1 MNPVIQAPRSI
12 DFARGVH
19 PTAQWFRSTA
29 FFLLADLEQG
39 DFQPGTARICNFIR
53 RHDDWY
59 RSLFDLEAGENLHMM
74 YHREVSIS
82 DRVPL
87 ALADRLIEIGLAAK
101 SRGVGFSISVDL
113 DDGNDPDIERIF
125 EVIDAGVLSV
135 LGILVPVPEVVD
147 NWTEAAREAWIA
159 RVERIFERRVLIGL
173 VGSLAT
179 MRRLGLLSLE
189 TVNRANLTIYPHD
202 DDWAERDRGIGFTT
216 SSGCFTRFRV
226 YVDHEGVIYPCVA
239 LMTAEIG
246 AMGTLDDPVEQTVL
260 GGASS
265 DFDLGRLARQ
275 GPLAD
280 QRPAERR
287 AENLP
292 RICERHLAY
301 LSAYLGTGPES
312 GFDR

>member
-1 MNPVIQAPRSI
+1 MNFANQTPRPI
-12 DFARGVH
+12 DFVQGVH

-29 FFLLADLEQG
+29 FFLLPDLEQD
-39 DFQPGTARICNFIR
+39 DFQPGTERICNFIR

-59 RSLFDLEAGENLHMM
+59 RSQFDLEAGENLHMM

-87 ALADRLIEIGLAAK
+87 ALADRLIEIGLVAK

-125 EVIDAGVLSV
+125 EVIDVGVLSG

-147 NWTEAAREAWIA
+147 NWTETAREAWVA
-159 RVERIFERRVLIGL
+159 RVERIFARQVLIGL
-173 VGSLAT
+173 VGSLAS
-179 MRRLGLLSLE
+179 MRQLGLFSLE
-189 TVNRANLTIYPHD
+189 SINRANLTIYPHD
-202 DDWAERDRGIGFTT
+202 DDWAERDRGIGFAT
-216 SSGCFTRFRV
+216 SSGCFARFRV

-239 LMTAEIG
+239 LMSAGIG
-246 AMGTLDDPVEQTVL
+246 AMGTLDDPVEQTVF
-260 GGASS
+260 GGAPS
-265 DFDLGRLARQ
+265 DLDLGRLARE
-275 GPLAD
+275 GPLSD

-301 LSAYLGTGPES
+301 LGTGSES
-312 GFDR
+312 GFKP